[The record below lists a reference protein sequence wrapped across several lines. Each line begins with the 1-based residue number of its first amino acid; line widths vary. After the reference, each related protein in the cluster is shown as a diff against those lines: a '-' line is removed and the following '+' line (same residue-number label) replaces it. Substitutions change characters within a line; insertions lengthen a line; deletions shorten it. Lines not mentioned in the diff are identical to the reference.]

1 MTQTIQIISI
11 IGLYMIFCMI
21 LGIRSFRR
29 GASASDYLM
38 ASREFKFFILFS
50 AVFGANISAV
60 TLIGIPG
67 TAYHVGW
74 ITWAYF
80 GTAWAWLSPLLFYTI
95 GNRSWA
101 LGKKYDIAT
110 ISELLGKRWESK
122 ALQYISAMFLL
133 FYLIPYLMVGVIGGG
148 RTFDGLTNG
157 TIPYWAGA
165 LIITLVVCFYVF
177 LGGMRGAAWVNALQ
191 TFIFLLGG
199 VVIFFVIAYSLGGF
213 SFVTNTIADKY
224 PELLDRSRMSWQ
236 KFFSYGIIVS
246 LAVPVFPNVY
256 SRLLTGKRPS
266 ELRKTAILYP
276 AAGFLIFVLMGYA
289 GMWGRIP
296 IPGLKGAASDGILP
310 ILLVKYAP
318 AWMAGILGTAIF
330 SALMS
335 TLDSQLIAI
344 GQIFLKDIIMPLRK
358 SGILRQNDAVIG
370 RALVILFAIVAFIG
384 ALIQPKGIVN
394 IIEWS
399 FGGFA
404 CMFMPVVAAL
414 YWKRCGKIAVFGS
427 IIVSQLLSIG
437 LPLGIV
443 PQSMLFGMLPAFWA
457 MVGGFITLVVLA
469 FITPR
474 QDKEFAKDFFSA
486 FMPKPAYNPA

>member
-1 MTQTIQIISI
+1 MNIQTIEVLSI
-11 IGLYMIFCMI
+11 IGLYMLGCII
-21 LGIRSFRR
+21 LGIRSYRS

-67 TAYHVGW
+67 TSYHVGW

-95 GNRSWA
+95 GNRSWV
-101 LGKKYDIAT
+101 LGKKYDIVT

-122 ALQYISAMFLL
+122 GLQYFSAIFLL

-148 RTFDGLTNG
+148 RTLYGLTNG
-157 TIPYWAGA
+157 VIPYWAGS
-165 LIITLVVCFYVF
+165 LVVTLVVCFYVF

-191 TFIFLLGG
+191 TSIFLIGG
-199 VVIFFVIAYSLGGF
+199 IVIFFVIAYSLGGF
-213 SFVTNTIADKY
+213 GFATQTIADKY
-224 PELLDRSRMSWQ
+224 PELLNRSNMSWQ
-236 KFFSYGIIVS
+236 RFFSYGIIVS

-256 SRLLTGKRPS
+256 SRLLTGKKPS
-266 ELRKTAILYP
+266 ELKKTVLLYP
-276 AAGFLIFVLMGYA
+276 IAGLLIFILMAYA

-296 IPGLKGAASDGILP
+296 IPGLKGATSDGILP
-310 ILLVKYAP
+310 MLLAKYAP
-318 AWMAGILGTAIF
+318 AWIAGILGAAIF

-344 GQIFLKDIIMPLRK
+344 GQIFLKDIIIPIRK
-358 SGILRQNDAVIG
+358 SSALKQNDATIG
-370 RALVILFAIVAFIG
+370 RALVIFFAVIAFVG
-384 ALIQPKGIVN
+384 ALIQPKSIIN

-404 CMFMPVVAAL
+404 CMFIPVVAAL
-414 YWKRCGKIAVFGS
+414 YWKRCGKIAVLGS
-427 IIVSQLLSIG
+427 IVVSQFLSIA

-443 PQSMLFGMLPAFWA
+443 PKSMMYGMLPAFWA

-469 FITPR
+469 YITPAQDR
-474 QDKEFAKDFFSA
+474 QFTKSFFSVFSTQSA
-486 FMPKPAYNPA
+486 